1 MKAMHT
7 IKAKAIDLEHAVIGE
22 GEGEE
27 DTKKAEEAGKA
38 GDTTTLADDSE
49 TEKVRPFF
57 GLNRLAFLY

>member
-22 GEGEE
+22 GEE
-27 DTKKAEEAGKA
+27 DPKKAEDAGKA
-38 GDTTTLADDSE
+38 GDATALVDDSE